1 MIACNFIY
9 LHTIQII
16 WLFFV
21 IIWFCYKVAAH
32 NCTFITYTH
41 VTSQKYF
48 KFWRL
53 IGTMKIMISHRLFRK
68 RLRNFQKRFFHVLDA
83 ESRKIVLKTLW
94 KDTQVEDRQINGDY
108 FYTNCFNQMSK
119 KMDLLIVNLVTLEQT
134 FIDYYNFDSLL
145 RLEYNKL

>member
-1 MIACNFIY
+1 MYIY
-9 LHTIQII
+9 NLYTRDESKLFQILTFDRDNEDYDFPSAIQEKVNKFSKT
-16 WLFFV
+16 LFSCPRRWKSKNSF
-21 IIWFCYKVAAH
+21 
-32 NCTFITYTH
+32 
-41 VTSQKYF
+41 
-48 KFWRL
+48 
-53 IGTMKIMISHRLFRK
+53 
-68 RLRNFQKRFFHVLDA
+68 
-83 ESRKIVLKTLW
+83 KTLW